1 MASTAMSG
9 HTVPLNELRR
19 AAEPRFG
26 GKSAN
31 LGELLASG
39 IPVPPGFAIST
50 GAFGLFLEEN
60 GLRGR
65 VSEVLRELDADDVE
79 GLRGVSG
86 ELSRLI
92 CSAPLPEELEGE
104 ILRRY
109 REISEAAGEEN
120 PPVAVRSSAV
130 GEDSEQATFAGQQ
143 KTYLWVR
150 GAESVCEA
158 VRKCWASLYSPE
170 ALSYRARMAAAGSEP
185 AMGVTVQMMVDAE
198 VAGVMFTCN
207 PLSGDPSTVAVNAS
221 WGLGEAV
228 VAGEVTPDEYRLS
241 KVTGEVLHRSIG
253 RKHLEYRP
261 DPASAGVRTVE
272 VEPERQ
278 ETPCLGEEH
287 LRALVE
293 VARRVERH
301 FGTHQDIEWAL
312 ARGRGLPDALFVVQS
327 RPVTTVRRRGGGP
340 PRARSAIELVMGT
353 FGVVS
358 DEERGRS

>member
-1 MASTAMSG
+1 MANPAATR
-9 HTVPLNELRR
+9 HTVRLEELGR

-26 GKSAN
+26 GKSTN

-39 IPVPPGFAIST
+39 IPVPPGFAIAT
-50 GAFGLFLEEN
+50 GAFRRFLEEN
-60 GLRGR
+60 GIRERVGRSLR
-65 VSEVLRELDADDVE
+65 SADPDDVG
-79 GLRGVSG
+79 GLRRISG
-86 ELSRLI
+86 ELSGAV
-92 CSAPLPEELEGE
+92 CSASLPEGLARE
-104 ILRRY
+104 IIHRY
-109 REISEAAGEEN
+109 RELAELAGEEN

-150 GAESVCEA
+150 GAEGVCEA

-170 ALSYRARMAAAGSEP
+170 ALSYRARMAAAGGEP
-185 AMGVTVQMMVDAE
+185 AMGVAVQMMVDAE

-261 DPASAGVRTVE
+261 DPSSAGVRVVE
-272 VEPERQ
+272 VEQARQ
-278 ETPCLGEEH
+278 GVPCLEEEH
-287 LRALVE
+287 LQALVE
-293 VARRVERH
+293 IARRVERH
-301 FGTHQDIEWAL
+301 FGTHQDIEWAI
-312 ARGRGLPDALFVVQS
+312 ARGREMPGSLFIVQS
-327 RPVTTVRRRGGGP
+327 RPVTTARRRSEGLP
-340 PRARSAIELVMGT
+340 KARSAIELVMGT
-353 FGVVS
+353 FGVVP
-358 DEERGRS
+358 DNGGRS